1 MADRVKGIKIEI
13 DGDTQG
19 LDKALK
25 SVNDKSVKLNQ
36 ELKDVNKL
44 LKFDPGNAELV
55 AQKQKLLSDQVEN
68 TKTKLNAL
76 KQAQSQVEQQ
86 FQKGEIDEGQYRN
99 FQREVASTE
108 QSLRSYESQLKNL
121 ESSQTALGQNT
132 KRLETFF
139 EASKTSVD
147 DYADILGNKL
157 TQAIKGG
164 YANADQL
171 EVAINKIGREF
182 TDSKSDIAEF
192 KNALDGIDSGS
203 SIDEIRNDLEKLQPS
218 ADEAS
223 ASMDDLAESVT
234 QGNMMQAGEIIS
246 GLGDKI
252 VDLGGKAVEASLQ
265 YQQALGVLKANT
277 TLSKQELEQL
287 GGVAQNVFKSGVT
300 DSIDEATQATA
311 LMKQSFGDLDNQQ
324 LTQLTE
330 QVMTLS
336 QRTGTDVN
344 ENVRAAS
351 KLMQSFGLDAQ
362 SAFDL
367 VASGYQNGL
376 NKSGDFTDTLNEYAP
391 LFQQAGFS
399 AQDMFEVLKNGTEN
413 GAMNT
418 DKVADAVKELQIRLG
433 DGSFEKVMGSF
444 SQNTQ
449 DTFNKWKDGKATV
462 KDVAT
467 SIQND
472 LKNMSPEQQQQA
484 LSQLST
490 QFEDL
495 GTKAGSSLFDI
506 KGGFDDVKG
515 AMDSATESDP
525 SQEWQSTWNEFAAS
539 MQQIG
544 TDVLTALQPVLDFV
558 SKMMEAFGNLP
569 APVRIFIEVI
579 AGLMGVFALLAP
591 IIASIISIFTAIS
604 GAITAAGLTIGGF
617 ITGTLLPIIGVIAAV
632 IAAITA
638 IVLAIQNWGTIVDWL
653 NEHFSGFMQVAS
665 TVWQTIQN
673 VVQTAIQAVS
683 DFIMQIFGTVVTW
696 WQENQTLIQ
705 NATQVAWSFI
715 QNVISIAM
723 SVIGPI
729 IQGGFNIVMTVVQ
742 TVWSFI
748 TTYIQT
754 AINVILSVIQAVM
767 QMITGDWQG
776 AWNTIKNVVSTVWD
790 GIKSSVS
797 TAINAVSSVISTVWN
812 TIKSVTTTAWNGIK
826 SAIEGPINAAKDAV
840 SRGINAIKN
849 LFNFKISWPHI
860 PLPHFKVSGSANP
873 LDWLKG
879 NLPSIGIDWY
889 AKGGI
894 LTRPTVFGMNGNS
907 LMVGGEAG
915 KEAVAPL
922 SDLMDYVRQ
931 AVAEQNQGSVALL
944 AQAVE
949 LLSVIAQKD
958 TNAYLDGKLVTA
970 RVTDLQSQN
979 DLITKLMKGERI

>member
-1 MADRVKGIKIEI
+1 MADRVKGITIEI
-13 DGDTQG
+13 DGNTQG

-25 SVNDKSVKLNQ
+25 SVNDKSVKLNR

-55 AQKQKLLSDQVEN
+55 AQKQKLLSEQVEN

-76 KQAQSQVEQQ
+76 KRAQEQVEQQ

-157 TQAIKGG
+157 TAAIKGG

-192 KNALDGIDSGS
+192 KSALDRIDSGS
-203 SIDEIRNDLEKLQPS
+203 SIDEIRNDLEQLRPS

-223 ASMDDLAESVT
+223 ESMDDLAESVT

-265 YQQALGVLKANT
+265 YQQSLGILKANT

-311 LMKQSFGDLDNQQ
+311 LMKQSFGDLNNQQ

-351 KLMQSFGLDAQ
+351 KLMQAFGLDAQ

-391 LFQQAGFS
+391 LFQEAGFS

-544 TDVLTALQPVLDFV
+544 TDILTALQPVLDFV
-558 SKMMEAFGNLP
+558 SRLMEAFGNLP

-579 AGLMGVFALLAP
+579 SGLMGVFALLAP
-591 IIASIISIFTAIS
+591 IIASIISIVSTLAPVFSAIAGVVGTVAGVLS
-604 GAITAAGLTIGGF
+604 GPLILGIAAAIGAIVGIIAAIMNWSTIWDW
-617 ITGTLLPIIGVIAAV
+617 IQGVIAAFSAWFSATWQSISAWFSSV
-632 IAAITA
+632 LSAISSTA
-638 IVLAIQNWGTIVDWL
+638 SSVWNGILNTIRGIVNGI
-653 NEHFSGFMQVAS
+653 S
-665 TVWQTIQN
+665 
-673 VVQTAIQAVS
+673 
-683 DFIMQIFGTVVTW
+683 
-696 WQENQTLIQ
+696 
-705 NATQVAWSFI
+705 
-715 QNVISIAM
+715 NVIS
-723 SVIGPI
+723 
-729 IQGGFNIVMTVVQ
+729 N
-742 TVWSFI
+742 
-748 TTYIQT
+748 
-754 AINVILSVIQAVM
+754 
-767 QMITGDWQG
+767 
-776 AWNTIKNVVSTVWD
+776 
-790 GIKSSVS
+790 
-797 TAINAVSSVISTVWN
+797 VWN
-812 TIKSVTTTAWNGIK
+812 TIKSVTSSVWNGIK
-826 SAIEGPINAAKDAV
+826 SAIEGPINKAKNIVKAAID
-840 SRGINAIKN
+840 AIKGF
-849 LFNFKISWPHI
+849 FNFKISWPHI
-860 PLPHFKVSGSANP
+860 PLPHFKISGSFNP
-873 LDWLKG
+873 LKG
-879 NLPSIGIDWY
+879 KVPSIGIDWY

-894 LTRPTVFGMNGNS
+894 LTRPTVFGMNGNN

-931 AVAEQNQGSVALL
+931 AVAEQNQESLLMFSQMIELL
-944 AQAVE
+944 AI
-949 LLSVIAQKD
+949 IAQKD
-958 TNAYLDGKLVTA
+958 NNIYVDGDNLTNVLSK
-970 RVTDLQSQN
+970 RMN
-979 DLITKLMKGERI
+979 DLKNKKANQQGYRSVVF

>member
-192 KNALDGIDSGS
+192 KSALDRIDSGS
-203 SIDEIRNDLEKLQPS
+203 SIDEIRSDLEQLRPS

-223 ASMDDLAESVT
+223 ESMDDLAESVT

-265 YQQALGVLKANT
+265 YQQSLGVLKANT

-300 DSIDEATQATA
+300 DSIEEATQATA
-311 LMKQSFGDLDNQQ
+311 LMKQSFSDLNNQQ
-324 LTQLTE
+324 LTQLTG

-351 KLMQSFGLDAQ
+351 KLMQAFGLDAQ

-449 DTFNKWKDGKATV
+449 DTFNKWKEGKATV

-506 KGGFDDVKG
+506 KGAFDDVKG
-515 AMDSATESDP
+515 AMDSAAESDP

-558 SKMMEAFGNLP
+558 ARMMEAFGNLP

-579 AGLMGVFALLAP
+579 AGLTGVFALLAP
-591 IIASIISIFTAIS
+591 IIASIISIVSALAPIFSAIAGVVGTVAGVLS
-604 GAITAAGLTIGGF
+604 GPLILGIAAAIGAIVGIIAVITNWSTIWNW
-617 ITGTLLPIIGVIAAV
+617 IQGVIAAFSAWFNATWQSISAWFSSV
-632 IAAITA
+632 LSAISSTA
-638 IVLAIQNWGTIVDWL
+638 
-653 NEHFSGFMQVAS
+653 SS
-665 TVWQTIQN
+665 VWNGILSTIQSIVN
-673 VVQTAIQAVS
+673 GIS
-683 DFIMQIFGTVVTW
+683 
-696 WQENQTLIQ
+696 
-705 NATQVAWSFI
+705 
-715 QNVISIAM
+715 NVIS
-723 SVIGPI
+723 
-729 IQGGFNIVMTVVQ
+729 N
-742 TVWSFI
+742 
-748 TTYIQT
+748 
-754 AINVILSVIQAVM
+754 
-767 QMITGDWQG
+767 
-776 AWNTIKNVVSTVWD
+776 VWD
-790 GIKSSVS
+790 
-797 TAINAVSSVISTVWN
+797 
-812 TIKSVTTTAWNGIK
+812 TIKSVTSSVWNGIK
-826 SAIEGPINAAKDAV
+826 SAIEGPINTAKDAV
-840 SRGINAIKN
+840 GRAIDAIKGF
-849 LFNFKISWPHI
+849 FNFKISWPHI
-860 PLPHFKVSGSANP
+860 PLPHFKISGSANP
-873 LDWLKG
+873 LDWIKNG
-879 NLPSIGIDWY
+879 VPKISIDWY